1 MDMNRGKT
9 LGFSMFVGGII
20 LLMVY
25 GLYLGFEELMNAL
38 DFISG
43 LLTGIIII
51 GVIVLIV
58 SIIFEQRKNTKET
71 MKDIDKEDLKP

>member
-1 MDMNRGKT
+1 MNRGKT

>member
-1 MDMNRGKT
+1 MSRGKT

-51 GVIVLIV
+51 GVIILIV

-71 MKDIDKEDLKP
+71 MKDINKEDLKP